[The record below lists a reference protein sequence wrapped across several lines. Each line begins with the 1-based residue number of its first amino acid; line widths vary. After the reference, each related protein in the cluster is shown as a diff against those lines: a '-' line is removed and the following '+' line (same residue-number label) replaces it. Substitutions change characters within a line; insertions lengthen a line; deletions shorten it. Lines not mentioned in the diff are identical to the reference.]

1 MTVGAGRPVGY
12 RPGVTKP
19 AGPRPAIDVDRV
31 RADTPGLTRRI
42 HLNHAGASPSPQRVL
57 DTVIDHLRL
66 EAEIGGYEAA
76 AARADAVDGTY
87 RSVARLLGCDRA
99 EIALATSATAGW
111 EQAFWS
117 LPWSSGDVVLTS
129 HAEYVSNA
137 LSLLLARDRL
147 GIEIRVVPDDEFGQ
161 FDVHVLERML
171 EDPAVALVAVTHVPT
186 QGGLV
191 NPAAA
196 IGVRCRAAGVPFLL
210 DACQSV
216 GQLPTRVDD
225 LGCDL
230 LSATGRKY
238 LRAPR
243 GTGFLYVRAAM
254 LDAMSP
260 VFADAGSATWTG
272 PTTYEF
278 AAGATRFE
286 SWERSVAGVL
296 GLGAAVD
303 YALDLGLEAIGARI
317 GPLAERLRG
326 GLDAVPG
333 VTVRDRGRQRCGIVT
348 FTVDGHDPEDVRT
361 ELAGQDVSVWVTSAA
376 QARFDLDERGIETM
390 VRASLHYTTT
400 DDELDRV
407 TGLVGAIAAR

>member
-1 MTVGAGRPVGY
+1 MTGAGS
-12 RPGVTKP
+12 
-19 AGPRPAIDVDRV
+19 IDVDRV
-31 RADTPGLTRRI
+31 RADTPGLARRI
-42 HLNHAGASPSPQRVL
+42 HLNHAGASPSPRPVL
-57 DTVIDHLRL
+57 DATIDHLRR

-76 AARADAVDGTY
+76 AEQADAVAATY
-87 RSVARLLGCDRA
+87 TSVARLLGCHPS
-99 EIALATSATAGW
+99 EVALTTSATTAW

-117 LPWSSGDVVLTS
+117 LRWNPGDVVLTS

-137 LSLLLARDRL
+137 LSLLLARDRAGVEVRL
-147 GIEIRVVPDDEFGQ
+147 VPDDPSGQ
-161 FDVHVLERML
+161 LDADALGPML

-196 IGVRCRAAGVPFLL
+196 IGARCRAAGVPFLL

-216 GQLPTRVDD
+216 GQLPTRVDE

-243 GTGFLYVRAAM
+243 GTGFLYVRTSM
-254 LDAMSP
+254 LDRMSP
-260 VFADAGSATWTG
+260 ARADAGSADWTSAA
-272 PTTYEF
+272 TYRF
-278 AAGATRFE
+278 VDGAKRFE
-286 SWERSVAGVL
+286 TWERSIAGVL

-303 YALDLGLEAIGARI
+303 YALDLTLDAIAARI
-317 GPLAERLRG
+317 GPLADGFRDRLG
-326 GLDAVPG
+326 AVPG
-333 VTVRDRGRQRCGIVT
+333 VTVQDRGRQRCGIVT
-348 FTVDGHDPEDVRT
+348 FTVDGHDPDEVRDA
-361 ELAGQDVSVWVTSAA
+361 LAGEAVNVWVTHAG
-376 QARFDLDERGIETM
+376 QARFDLDDRGITTM

-407 TGLVGAIAAR
+407 TDLVAAVAAR

>member
-1 MTVGAGRPVGY
+1 MTGAGS
-12 RPGVTKP
+12 
-19 AGPRPAIDVDRV
+19 IDVERV
-31 RADTPGLTRRI
+31 RADTPGLAGRI
-42 HLNHAGASPSPQRVL
+42 HLNHAGSSPSPRPVL
-57 DTVIDHLRL
+57 DATIAHLRR

-76 AARADAVDGTY
+76 AEQADAVAATY
-87 RSVARLLGCDRA
+87 TSVARLLGCDVS
-99 EIALATSATAGW
+99 EVALTTSATNAW

-117 LPWSSGDVVLTS
+117 LPWNPGDVVLTS

-137 LSLLLARDRL
+137 LSLLLARDRAGVEVRL
-147 GIEIRVVPDDEFGQ
+147 VPDDRAGQ
-161 FDVHVLERML
+161 VDVDALGRML

-196 IGVRCRAAGVPFLL
+196 IGQRCRAAGVPFLL

-216 GQLPTRVDD
+216 GQLPTRVDE

-243 GTGFLYVRAAM
+243 GTGFLYVRTPM
-254 LDAMSP
+254 LDRMSP
-260 VFADAGSATWTG
+260 SRADAGSADWTSAR
-272 PTTYEF
+272 TYRF
-278 AAGATRFE
+278 VDGAKRFE
-286 SWERSVAGVL
+286 TWERSIAGVL

-303 YALDLGLEAIGARI
+303 YALDLGLDAIAARV
-317 GPLAERLRG
+317 GPLADGFRGRLG
-326 GLDAVPG
+326 EVPG
-333 VTVRDRGRQRCGIVT
+333 VTVRDQGDQRCGIVT
-348 FTVDGHDPEDVRT
+348 FTVDGHDPDAVR
-361 ELAGQDVSVWVTSAA
+361 EALAADGVNVWVSGAG
-376 QARFDLDERGIETM
+376 QARFDLDDRGITEM

-407 TGLVGAIAAR
+407 TDLVAAIAVR